1 MLELPPRRHLGTAVQ
16 AFLDLSVLVAAFLA
30 AYLLRFDF
38 RIPQPEI
45 RNIITQMPLV
55 VLLQFVALTILGARS
70 SIWRYTDLAHVKAFL
85 YAALG
90 SLAIIA
96 SLRLGLPRPHQAWRV
111 PLSVNLIDALLAF
124 GGAYAMRVMRRAEY
138 EYKQKRVQLKKHLNG
153 NGNGK
158 SKTMRSVLLIG
169 AGRAGSLAAKE
180 IEARGDLDLAIKG
193 FVDDDRSKLGR
204 SVVQGLRIL
213 GATNDLPRLIHTH
226 GINHVI
232 ITIAHASRQQIHRI
246 VKICDEI
253 PVKVRIIPEL
263 YEIIEGRVEIS
274 RIRDV
279 EIEDLLGREPVEL
292 DTESI
297 SRELAGKTVM
307 VTGAGGS
314 IGSELA
320 RQVLKFAPA
329 HLLLVERAEFA
340 LFDID
345 SELRAGHPTQSIV
358 PLVADVG
365 DESRMRGIFAQYLP
379 QVVIHSAA
387 HKHVPLMESNTTEA
401 VQNNTLNTRL
411 LAGLAGAFNAEVF
424 VLISTDKAVRPTSI
438 MGATKRAAE
447 LVVQDLNPQF
457 ETRFVAVRFGNVI
470 GSAGSVIPIFR
481 EQIRNGGPVTITDKR
496 MKRYFMTIPE
506 SAQLVLQASVIGKGG
521 EVFILHMGEP
531 VRIHDL
537 AETLITLSGF
547 KPHEDIQIVETGMRP
562 GEKLYEEL
570 RFESEETVP
579 TSHPKIFINKLA
591 TPERETVQTALRVL
605 ARLVAERNEDEARR
619 FLNGLLPE
627 ASLRSAPSLNGRE
640 RKKLVLVTPHGH
652 GTQEEQTDVVSAPAG
667 ERLDIPAPRVVFSE
681 DVLMNS
687 KH

>member
-1 MLELPPRRHLGTAVQ
+1 MLELPPKRHIAIGIQ
-16 AFLDLSVLVAAFLA
+16 AFLDLSVLVAAFAA

-38 RIPQPEI
+38 QVPPDAMRDF
-45 RNIITQMPLV
+45 ITQMPLV
-55 VLLQFVALTILGARS
+55 VLLQFVALTIFGARS
-70 SIWRYTDLAHVKAFL
+70 SIWRYTDLAHIKSFV
-85 YAALG
+85 YAAFT
-90 SLAIIA
+90 SLAVIA
-96 SLRLGLPRPHQAWRV
+96 LLRLGLPTPHQAWRV
-111 PLSVNLIDALLAF
+111 PLSVNLIDVLLAF
-124 GGAYAMRVMRRAEY
+124 GGAYAMRVTRRAEY
-138 EYKQKRVQLKKHLNG
+138 EYKQKRVQLKKHING

-158 SKTMRSVLLIG
+158 TKTKRSVLLIG

-193 FVDDDRSKLGR
+193 FIDDDHSKLGR

-213 GATNDLPRLIHTH
+213 GTTNDLPRLIHTH

-246 VKICDEI
+246 VKICEEI

-320 RQVLKFAPA
+320 RQVLKFEPA
-329 HLLLVERAEFA
+329 RLLLVERAEFS

-345 SELRAGHPTQSIV
+345 SELRTGNPSQSIV

-365 DESRMRGIFAQYLP
+365 DESRMRAIFNFYRP

-387 HKHVPLMESNTTEA
+387 HKHVPLMETNVTEA
-401 VQNNTLNTRL
+401 AENNILNTRL
-411 LAGLAGAFNAEVF
+411 LAGLTGEFNAEVF

-506 SAQLVLQASVIGKGG
+506 SARLVLQASVIGKGG

-531 VRIHDL
+531 VRILDL

-547 KPHEDIQIVETGMRP
+547 KPYEDIQIVETGMRP

-570 RFESEETVP
+570 RFETEETVP

-591 TPERETVQTALRVL
+591 TPEPETVQTALRVL
-605 ARLVAERNEDEARR
+605 ARLVGERNEDEVRR

-627 ASLRSAPSLNGRE
+627 ARLRSDPSPRE
-640 RKKLVLVTPHGH
+640 RKKLVLVKPNGR
-652 GTQEEQTDVVSAPAG
+652 GAPADLFDVLSG
-667 ERLDIPAPRVVFSE
+667 PGGDRTDQPGPRMVFSE
-681 DVLMNS
+681 DVIMNS

>member
-1 MLELPPRRHLGTAVQ
+1 MLELPPRRHLATAVQ

-38 RIPQPEI
+38 TVPQPEVH
-45 RNIITQMPLV
+45 NFITQLPLV
-55 VLLQFVALTILGARS
+55 VLLQFVALTIAGARS
-70 SIWRYTDLAHVKAFL
+70 SIWRYTDLAHVRSFL

-90 SLAIIA
+90 SLLVVAL
-96 SLRLGLPRPHQAWRV
+96 LRLGLPRPQQTWRV
-111 PLSVNLIDALLAF
+111 PLSVNFIDVLLAF
-124 GGAYAMRVMRRAEY
+124 GGAYAIRVTRRAEY
-138 EYKQKRVQLKKHLNG
+138 EYKQKRVQLKRHIKG

-158 SKTMRSVLLIG
+158 SKTKRSVLLIG

-213 GATNDLPRLIHTH
+213 GTTRDLPRLIHTH

-246 VKICDEI
+246 VRICEEI

-279 EIEDLLGREPVEL
+279 EIEDLLGREPIEL

-345 SELRAGHPTQSIV
+345 SELRIGNPTQSIV

-365 DESRMRGIFAQYLP
+365 DESRMRAIFKHYQP

-387 HKHVPLMESNTTEA
+387 HKHVPLMESNSTEA

-411 LAGLAGAFNAEVF
+411 LAGLAGEFKAEVF

-531 VRIHDL
+531 VGILDL

-570 RFESEETVP
+570 RFETEETVP

-591 TPERETVQTALRVL
+591 TPEPETVRTALRVL
-605 ARLVAERNEDEARR
+605 ARLVSERNEDEVRR

-627 ASLRSAPSLNGRE
+627 ASLRSAPSPNGRE
-640 RKKLVLVTPHGH
+640 RKQLVLVKPNGN
-652 GTQEEQTDVVSAPAG
+652 GTH
-667 ERLDIPAPRVVFSE
+667 LDPMNVLSSPGRDQVDQPVPRMVFGE
-681 DVLMNS
+681 DVLVNS

>member
-1 MLELPPRRHLGTAVQ
+1 
-16 AFLDLSVLVAAFLA
+16 
-30 AYLLRFDF
+30 
-38 RIPQPEI
+38 
-45 RNIITQMPLV
+45 
-55 VLLQFVALTILGARS
+55 
-70 SIWRYTDLAHVKAFL
+70 
-85 YAALG
+85 
-90 SLAIIA
+90 
-96 SLRLGLPRPHQAWRV
+96 
-111 PLSVNLIDALLAF
+111 
-124 GGAYAMRVMRRAEY
+124 MRVTRRAEY
-138 EYKQKRVQLKKHLNG
+138 EYKQKKVQLKKHLNG

-158 SKTMRSVLLIG
+158 SKAKRSVLLIG

-180 IEARGDLDLAIKG
+180 IEARGDLDLSIKG

-213 GATNDLPRLIHTH
+213 GTTNDLPRLIHTH

-246 VKICDEI
+246 VRICEAI

-314 IGSELA
+314 IGAELA
-320 RQVLKFAPA
+320 RQVLKFAPDQ
-329 HLLLVERAEFA
+329 LLLVERAEFA

-345 SELRAGHPTQSIV
+345 SELRTANSTQSIV

-365 DESRMRGIFAQYLP
+365 DESRMRAIFEYHKP

-387 HKHVPLMESNTTEA
+387 HKHVPLMESNSTEA

-411 LAGLAGAFNAEVF
+411 LAGLAGEFKAEVF

-481 EQIRNGGPVTITDKR
+481 EQIRSGGPVTITDKR

-531 VRIHDL
+531 VRIMDL

-570 RFESEETVP
+570 SFETEETVP
-579 TSHPKIFINKLA
+579 TSHPKIFINKLD
-591 TPERETVQTALRVL
+591 TPEPETVRTALRVL
-605 ARLVAERNEDEARR
+605 TRLVGERNEDEVRR

-627 ASLRSAPSLNGRE
+627 ARLRSAPSLRE
-640 RKKLVLVTPHGH
+640 RKKLVLVKPNGQ
-652 GTQEEQTDVVSAPAG
+652 GAKEEQLDVLSAPAPVPPV
-667 ERLDIPAPRVVFSE
+667 LFSE

>member
-1 MLELPPRRHLGTAVQ
+1 MLELPPRRHLATGFQ
-16 AFLDLSVLVAAFLA
+16 AFLDLSVLVAAFVA

-38 RIPQPEI
+38 RIPPHEI
-45 RNIITQMPLV
+45 RNLVTQMPLV
-55 VLLQFVALTILGARS
+55 VLLQFVALTIAGARS
-70 SIWRYTDLAHVKAFL
+70 SIWRYTDLAHVRAFV

-90 SLAIIA
+90 SLVIVA
-96 SLRLGLPRPHQAWRV
+96 SLRLGLPTPHQAWRV

-124 GGAYAMRVMRRAEY
+124 GGAYAMRVTRRAEY
-138 EYKQKRVQLKKHLNG
+138 EYKQKKVQLKNTNG
-153 NGNGK
+153 NGLGK
-158 SKTMRSVLLIG
+158 SKTKRSVLLIG

-193 FVDDDRSKLGR
+193 FVDDDHSKVGR
-204 SVVQGLRIL
+204 SVVQGLRVL
-213 GATNDLPRLIHTH
+213 GTTQDLPRLIHTH

-246 VKICDEI
+246 VRICEEI

-320 RQVLKFAPA
+320 RQVLRFAPA

-345 SELRAGHPTQSIV
+345 SELRAGSPTQSIV

-365 DESRMRGIFAQYLP
+365 DETRMRAIFKQYRP
-379 QVVIHSAA
+379 HVVIHSAA
-387 HKHVPLMESNTTEA
+387 HKHVPLMETNATEA
-401 VQNNTLNTRL
+401 VENNVLNTRL
-411 LAGLAGAFNAEVF
+411 LAGLAGESKTEVF

-438 MGATKRAAE
+438 MGATKRASE
-447 LVVQDLNPQF
+447 LIVQDLNPQYD
-457 ETRFVAVRFGNVI
+457 TRFVAVRFGNVI

-481 EQIRNGGPVTITDKR
+481 EQILNGGPVTITDKR

-506 SAQLVLQASVIGKGG
+506 SAQLVLQASIIGKGG

-531 VRIHDL
+531 VLIMDL
-537 AETLITLSGF
+537 AETLITLSGL

-570 RFESEETVP
+570 HFETEETVP

-591 TPERETVQTALRVL
+591 TPEPETVQTALRVL
-605 ARLVAERNEDEARR
+605 ARLVGERNEDEVRR

-627 ASLRSAPSLNGRE
+627 ARLRSAPSPNGRE
-640 RKKLVLVTPHGH
+640 RKKLALVAPNGKHPQAERIDILHTP
-652 GTQEEQTDVVSAPAG
+652 VG
-667 ERLDIPAPRVVFSE
+667 ERGDQTGLRLQFNDDALLD
-681 DVLMNS
+681 S

>member
-1 MLELPPRRHLGTAVQ
+1 MLELPPRRYLLATGIQ
-16 AFLDLSVLVAAFLA
+16 ALLDLSVLVAAFAA

-70 SIWRYTDLAHVKAFL
+70 SIWRYTDLAHVKSFL

-90 SLAIIA
+90 SLLVVA
-96 SLRLGLPRPHQAWRV
+96 SLRLGLPKPHQAWRV

-158 SKTMRSVLLIG
+158 TKRSVLLIG

-193 FVDDDRSKLGR
+193 FVDDDRSKVGR
-204 SVVQGLRIL
+204 SVVQGIRIL
-213 GATNDLPRLIHTH
+213 GTTDDLPRLVHAQ
-226 GINHVI
+226 GIDHVI

-246 VKICDEI
+246 VKICEEI

-297 SRELAGKTVM
+297 RRELAGKTVM

-314 IGSELA
+314 IGAELA
-320 RQVLKFAPA
+320 RQVIKFAPA

-345 SELRAGHPTQSIV
+345 SELRAVNPAQSLV

-365 DESRMRGIFAQYLP
+365 DESRMRAIFKEHRP

-387 HKHVPLMESNTTEA
+387 HKHVPLMESNSTEA

-411 LAGLAGAFNAEVF
+411 LAGLAGEFNAEVF

-447 LVVQDLNPQF
+447 LVVQDLNPQYQ
-457 ETRFVAVRFGNVI
+457 TRFVAVRFGNVI

-481 EQIRNGGPVTITDKR
+481 EQIRRGGPVTITDKR

-506 SAQLVLQASVIGKGG
+506 SAQLVLQASVLGKGG

-531 VRIHDL
+531 VRIMDL

-570 RFESEETVP
+570 RFEIEETVP
-579 TSHPKIFINKLA
+579 TSHPKIFINRLA
-591 TPERETVQTALRVL
+591 TPEPETVRTALRVL
-605 ARLVAERNEDEARR
+605 TRLVGERNEDEVRR

-627 ASLRSAPSLNGRE
+627 ARLRSVPSARE
-640 RKKLVLVTPHGH
+640 RKKLVLVTPQGNGNHKH
-652 GTQEEQTDVVSAPAG
+652 ELPHVEEMIS
-667 ERLDIPAPRVVFSE
+667 
-681 DVLMNS
+681 
-687 KH
+687 

>member
-1 MLELPPRRHLGTAVQ
+1 MLELPPRRHLFATGIQ
-16 AFLDLSVLVAAFLA
+16 AFLDVSVLVAAFAA

-38 RIPQPEI
+38 KIPSGEV
-45 RNIITQMPLV
+45 RNFVTQMPLV
-55 VLLQFVALTILGARS
+55 VLLQFVALTIFGARS
-70 SIWRYTDLAHVKAFL
+70 SIWRYTDLAHAKSFV
-85 YAALG
+85 YAGLG
-90 SLAIIA
+90 SLVVIA
-96 SLRLGLPRPHQAWRV
+96 SLRLGLPRPHQTWRV
-111 PLSVNLIDALLAF
+111 PLSVNLIDVLLAF
-124 GGAYAMRVMRRAEY
+124 GGAYATRVMRRAEY
-138 EYKQKRVQLKKHLNG
+138 EYKQKRVQLKKHING

-158 SKTMRSVLLIG
+158 SKNKRSVLLIG

-180 IEARGDLDLAIKG
+180 IEARGDLDLEIKG
-193 FVDDDRSKLGR
+193 FVDDDRTKLGR
-204 SVVQGLRIL
+204 SVVQGRRVL
-213 GATNDLPRLIHTH
+213 GTTQDLPRLVHTH
-226 GINHVI
+226 GINHVV
-232 ITIAHASRQQIHRI
+232 ITIAHASRHQIHRI
-246 VKICDEI
+246 VQICESI

-279 EIEDLLGREPVEL
+279 EIEDLLGREPVQL
-292 DTESI
+292 DAESI
-297 SRELAGKTVM
+297 SRELEGKTVM

-320 RQVLKFAPA
+320 RQVQRFAPA

-345 SELRAGHPTQSIV
+345 SELRADHPNRSIV

-365 DESRMRGIFAQYLP
+365 DESRMRAIFSLYRP
-379 QVVIHSAA
+379 HVVIHSAA
-387 HKHVPLMESNTTEA
+387 HKHVPLMESNSTEA

-411 LAGLAGAFNAEVF
+411 LADMAGEFRAEVF

-447 LVVQDLNPQF
+447 LVVQDLNSQYD
-457 ETRFVAVRFGNVI
+457 TRFVAVRFGNVI

-506 SAQLVLQASVIGKGG
+506 SAQLVLQASVIGHGG

-531 VRIHDL
+531 VRIMDL
-537 AETLITLSGF
+537 AETLITLSGL
-547 KPHEDIQIVETGMRP
+547 KPHEDIQIIETGMRP

-570 RFESEETVP
+570 NFETEETVA
-579 TSHPKIFINKLA
+579 TSHPKIFINKLD
-591 TPERETVQTALRVL
+591 TPEPETVRTALKVL
-605 ARLVAERNEDEARR
+605 ARLVRERNEDELRR

-627 ASLRSAPSLNGRE
+627 ARLRSAPHQNGRE
-640 RKKLVLVTPHGH
+640 RKKLVLV
-652 GTQEEQTDVVSAPAG
+652 AG
-667 ERLDIPAPRVVFSE
+667 QG
-681 DVLMNS
+681 
-687 KH
+687 K